1 MIYLPTVNAVLNASS
16 AMLLIVGYV
25 CVRRGRIAAHK
36 ICMGLA
42 FLVSTAFLASYL
54 YYHFYAG
61 VTVFQGQGWVRFT
74 YFALLISHTIL
85 AVTIVP
91 LVLVTLTLALRG
103 RFSQHKRIA
112 RWTFPL
118 WLYVSVTGV
127 LVYLFLY
134 HLYP

>member
-1 MIYLPTVNAVLNASS
+1 MLYLPTVNAVLNASS
-16 AMLLIVGYV
+16 AVLLIVGYV
-25 CVRRGRIAAHK
+25 CVRGGRIAAHK

-61 VTVFQGQGWVRFT
+61 ATAFQGQGWVRFA

-103 RFSQHKRIA
+103 QFPQHKRIA